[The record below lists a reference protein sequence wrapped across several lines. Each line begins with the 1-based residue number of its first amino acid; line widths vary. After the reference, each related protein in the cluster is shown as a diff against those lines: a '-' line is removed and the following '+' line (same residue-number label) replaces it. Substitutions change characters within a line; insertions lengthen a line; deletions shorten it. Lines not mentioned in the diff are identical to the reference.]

1 MKFSSGPILL
11 FLLLNHMVE
20 AQEEEDYEEEE
31 DYSGD
36 YSDEDYSGE
45 EEEEGDS
52 GDYDYQYDYEREEGE
67 GNSGDYYEYETKY
80 RLIKANFPT
89 HDFTVRR
96 YFLPFRVQS
105 RAFIP
110 LLIPMS
116 HCLIIIILKQPIPF
130 WKKIFKVNPGLIV

>member
-80 RLIKANFPT
+80 RLIKGIFLT
-89 HDFTVRR
+89 HNFTVRR
-96 YFLPFRVQS
+96 YFLPYRVQS

-116 HCLIIIILKQPIPF
+116 QTAS
-130 WKKIFKVNPGLIV
+130 

>member
-80 RLIKANFPT
+80 KLIKANFPT

-130 WKKIFKVNPGLIV
+130 WKKYLKHI